1 MWVSKDGEQGGSKT
15 IVIKSEDGKQVFVVR
30 SDGSEQVEIVTSS
43 DAAGSEK
50 QEKQY
55 PATVPQKDRELLFG
69 DHTADP
75 TSMKFRPG
83 KGLEITSKND
93 KFKIVPRLR
102 IQFRSESQS
111 QRLEGE
117 EPDLTTSFQLRRARL
132 QFAGHVFGKH
142 NKYKAEFAFSP
153 RDLGYRDGALT
164 RTPMLTWYAE
174 FDYLWWATLRVGQYK
189 IPYSRQRVVSSGNLE
204 LVDRTMANGEF
215 NLDRDIGFDIRAKG
229 KGGWKERFR
238 YYAGVYVGEGRDG
251 FQTES
256 LRTSP
261 GGGLMYLGRVE
272 VLPFGSFKD
281 YSEVDFART
290 RKPRL
295 SLGGGY
301 AYLDKA
307 KKNRGILGST
317 PADGGTTDYH
327 NANADFMFKY
337 AGLTVFGEFYWR
349 KGTRVPGDATEL
361 DDLGIEVPVPVAS
374 PRNGIGF
381 SAQAGYLIPR
391 TRLGVAARYSQAR
404 GIGDDT
410 SLTDKDEIGGGLG
423 YYFAGH
429 PLKLQLD
436 YFHQRPQGMDG
447 GAVDMLRIQLQLAY

>member
-1 MWVSKDGEQGGSKT
+1 MNTFSSFVVTAILTAQPSSGEPQRAGATTTSATPSTSVEPGSARSYAGATAPQTTQTQTQTTQVSGGEQVTINSDGSKT
-15 IVIKSEDGKQVFVVR
+15 IVVQSQSNQQVIVR
-30 SDGSEQVEIVTSS
+30 QDLSGHIQIETREAMT
-43 DAAGSEK
+43 DAK
-50 QEKQY
+50 RY
-55 PATVPQKDRELLFG
+55 PATVPQKDRELLYG

-75 TSMKFRPG
+75 RSMKFRPG

-153 RDLGYRDGALT
+153 RDLGYKEGRLT

-238 YYAGVYVGEGRDG
+238 YYAGIYVGEGRDG

-295 SLGGGY
+295 SLGGAY
-301 AYLDKA
+301 VYLDKA
-307 KKNRGILGST
+307 KK
-317 PADGGTTDYH
+317 
-327 NANADFMFKY
+327 
-337 AGLTVFGEFYWR
+337 
-349 KGTRVPGDATEL
+349 
-361 DDLGIEVPVPVAS
+361 
-374 PRNGIGF
+374 
-381 SAQAGYLIPR
+381 
-391 TRLGVAARYSQAR
+391 
-404 GIGDDT
+404 
-410 SLTDKDEIGGGLG
+410 
-423 YYFAGH
+423 
-429 PLKLQLD
+429 
-436 YFHQRPQGMDG
+436 
-447 GAVDMLRIQLQLAY
+447 

>member
-1 MWVSKDGEQGGSKT
+1 
-15 IVIKSEDGKQVFVVR
+15 
-30 SDGSEQVEIVTSS
+30 
-43 DAAGSEK
+43 
-50 QEKQY
+50 
-55 PATVPQKDRELLFG
+55 
-69 DHTADP
+69 
-75 TSMKFRPG
+75 
-83 KGLEITSKND
+83 
-93 KFKIVPRLR
+93 
-102 IQFRSESQS
+102 
-111 QRLEGE
+111 
-117 EPDLTTSFQLRRARL
+117 
-132 QFAGHVFGKH
+132 
-142 NKYKAEFAFSP
+142 
-153 RDLGYRDGALT
+153 
-164 RTPMLTWYAE
+164 
-174 FDYLWWATLRVGQYK
+174 
-189 IPYSRQRVVSSGNLE
+189 VSSGNLE

-238 YYAGVYVGEGRDG
+238 YYAGIYVGEGRDG

-295 SLGGGY
+295 SLGGAY
-301 AYLDKA
+301 VYLDKA

-337 AGLTVFGEFYWR
+337 AGLTVFGELYWR
-349 KGTRVPGDATEL
+349 KGTRVPGDATEV
-361 DDLGIEVPVPVAS
+361 DDLGVEAPVPVVS

-404 GIGDDT
+404 GIGDNT

-436 YFHQRPQGMDG
+436 YFHQRPKGMDG